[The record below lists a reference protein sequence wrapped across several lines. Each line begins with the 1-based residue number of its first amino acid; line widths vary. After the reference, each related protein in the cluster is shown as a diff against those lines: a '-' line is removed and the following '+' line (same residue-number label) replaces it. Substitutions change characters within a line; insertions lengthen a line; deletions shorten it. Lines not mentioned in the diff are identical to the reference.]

1 MIEGVLILN
10 RKLLF
15 FNLKL
20 NRDKFINTHF
30 STIQIIFSYYV
41 IMTFVA
47 FILLNLSF
55 FQKPGASVSFFD
67 TFFMA
72 VSTVSV
78 TGLSTFNIHEVYNQR
93 GIVLLEIMFQ
103 IGGLGI
109 MMFSTFFF
117 ILSRRKVSL
126 KQRQLIMTDMNQPR
140 LSGTVRLIKNTVF
153 TLVIIQLLFGIIFA
167 IRFYVKGLHPSIPD
181 ALFNGFYQSISAVTN
196 SGFDVTG
203 ESATP
208 YANDYLFIFILI
220 FLIMIG
226 GIGFPV
232 LMEVK
237 DWLMSKRQNRRYP
250 FRFSL
255 FSKLAIS
262 MYLMLFVS
270 GAVFIYLLERHH
282 LFADMSPIKQLANS
296 LFYSAT
302 TRNAGLQLN
311 DLSLFQTPTLLLF
324 SVLMFIG
331 CSPSSVGGGVRTTTV
346 AIVGLYMLSFIK
358 GEENVNIFSRR
369 INKLDI
375 QKAVIVLNLSL
386 TMCFIATLVLA
397 ITENHSLISI
407 IVEVASA
414 FGTTGL
420 SLGIT
425 ADLTTIG
432 KIIIALL
439 MFIGRI
445 GMLYTLMIFVPKE
458 RQDQGY
464 LYPTEQI
471 IIG

>member
-1 MIEGVLILN
+1 MFKK
-10 RKLLF
+10 RFSLF
-15 FNLKL
+15 RL
-20 NRDKFINTHF
+20 RRSGTHFINTHF
-30 STIQIIFSYYV
+30 SSIQIIFSYYV
-41 IMTFVA
+41 LMTIISF
-47 FILLNLSF
+47 FLLGAPF
-55 FQKPGASVSFFD
+55 FQKEGASISLFD

-78 TGLSTFNIHEVYNQR
+78 TGLSTFNINEVYNER
-93 GIVLLEIMFQ
+93 GIILLEILFQ

-117 ILSRRKVSL
+117 ILSRKRISL
-126 KQRQLIMTDMNQPR
+126 KRRQLIMTDMNQPR
-140 LSGTVRLIKNTVF
+140 LSGSVRLIKSTVV
-153 TLVIIQLLFGIIFA
+153 TLLSIQLIFGVLFS
-167 IRFYVKGLHPSIPD
+167 IRFYLSGHHPTIQE
-181 ALFNGFYQSISAVTN
+181 AVFQGFYQSISAVTN

-203 ESATP
+203 ESAAP
-208 YANDYLFIFILI
+208 YATDYLFITVLI

-232 LMEVK
+232 IMEVK
-237 DWLMSKRQNRRYP
+237 EWLLFKREKHGLP

-262 MYLMLFVS
+262 TYLILFVF
-270 GAVFIYLLERHH
+270 GTLVIFLIERNHLL
-282 LFADMSPIKQLANS
+282 ADMPTVQKWMTSM
-296 LFYSAT
+296 FYSTT

-311 DLSLFQTPTLLLF
+311 DLNQFQTPTLLIF
-324 SVLMFIG
+324 SMLMFIG

-346 AIVGLYMLSFIK
+346 AILGLYMLSFVK
-358 GEENVNIFSRR
+358 SEENVTIFNRR
-369 INKLDI
+369 IDNRDI
-375 QKAVIVLNLSL
+375 KKAVVVFNLSVA
-386 TMCFIATLVLA
+386 MCFLAVLILT
-397 ITENHSLISI
+397 ITENQSMIAI

-425 ADLTTIG
+425 PDLTPIG
-432 KIIIALL
+432 QLVIASL

-458 RQDQGY
+458 RQDHGY
-464 LYPTEQI
+464 LYPTEKI